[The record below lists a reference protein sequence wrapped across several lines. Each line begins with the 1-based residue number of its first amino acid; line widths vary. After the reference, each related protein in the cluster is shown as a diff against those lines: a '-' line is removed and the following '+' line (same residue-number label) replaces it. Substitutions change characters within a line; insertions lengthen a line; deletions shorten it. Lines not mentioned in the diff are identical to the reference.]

1 MPIFWRY
8 LSKSYIKVFFLCTF
22 GFISV
27 LLITRFKEIA
37 KFAALTLEIKNV
49 LLFTLYQIPHIL
61 PIAIPISCL
70 ISSFLLFQNFSKTSE
85 LTALRASGL
94 SIKKIIFPVVII
106 SIFISFI
113 NFFIASELT
122 PYCRIHSKKIAHEEI
137 TLNPIMLLEK
147 QELLKIK
154 NSYID
159 LKVSNDKTTAKDL
172 CFITTNKSKGR
183 LNLIT
188 AKKVSL
194 QQDNL
199 IGDHISIIS
208 YFESEDREGFDPL
221 IIETEERMNT
231 QASNL
236 SKYMKST
243 TFSLNPT
250 HLPTKMLLVRNQMVK
265 GEGKNFDAP
274 IIEIIRRIALS
285 FSAFSF
291 TFIGIC
297 FGADIGRVHSK
308 KKLLLASLASLLIL
322 LSFTIGKGLKYH
334 PVFAGAF
341 YILPQLLILIFS
353 AMSLFKISRGIE

>member
-1 MPIFWRY
+1 MPIYWRY
-8 LSKSYIKVFFLCTF
+8 LSKAYLKVFLLCTF

-27 LLITRFKEIA
+27 LLITRLKEIA
-37 KFAALTLEIKNV
+37 KFAALTLEVKNV
-49 LLFTLYQIPHIL
+49 LLYTLFQIPHIL

-70 ISSFLLFQNFSKTSE
+70 ISSFLLLQKFSKTSE

-94 SIKKIIFPVVII
+94 SLKKVIFPIVVF
-106 SIFISFI
+106 SLFISFI
-113 NFFIASELT
+113 NFFITSELT

-159 LKVSNDKTTAKDL
+159 LKTSDDKTSGKDL
-172 CFITTNKSKGR
+172 FFITTNKSKGR
-183 LNLIT
+183 LNLIF
-188 AKKVSL
+188 AKKISL
-194 QQDNL
+194 EKDDLTGEN
-199 IGDHISIIS
+199 ISIIS
-208 YFESEDREGFDPL
+208 YFESENKEGFDPL
-221 IIETEERMNT
+221 IIESQEKMNT

-243 TFSLNPT
+243 TFSLNPI
-250 HLPTKMLLVRNQMVK
+250 HLPTKMLLIRNKMS
-265 GEGKNFDAP
+265 GSNNSYAP

-297 FGADIGRVHSK
+297 FGADIGRSGSK
-308 KKLLLASLASLLIL
+308 KKLLLAALSSLLIL

-334 PVFAGAF
+334 PIYAGFF
-341 YILPQLLILIFS
+341 YILPQVLILFLS
-353 AMSLFKISRGIE
+353 SLSLYKISRGIE

>member
-8 LSKSYIKVFFLCTF
+8 LSRSYIKVFLLCTF

-27 LLITRFKEIA
+27 LLITRLKEIA

-49 LLFTLYQIPHIL
+49 LLFTLFQIPHIL

-70 ISSFLLFQNFSKTSE
+70 ISAFLLLQKFSKTSE

-94 SIKKIIFPVVII
+94 SLTKIILPIVII

-113 NFFIASELT
+113 NFFITSELT

-137 TLNPIMLLEK
+137 SLNPIMLLEK

-159 LKVSNDKTTAKDL
+159 LNVSNDKNSAKDL

-188 AKKVSL
+188 AKKIYL
-194 QQDNL
+194 ENDDL
-199 IGDHISIIS
+199 IGSRISIIS
-208 YFESEDREGFDPL
+208 YFESEDKEGFDPL
-221 IIETEERMNT
+221 IIESEESMTT

-236 SKYMKST
+236 SKYMKSN
-243 TFSLNPT
+243 TFSLNPI
-250 HLPTKMLLVRNQMVK
+250 HLPTKMLLIRNK
-265 GEGKNFDAP
+265 ISGNGFKNIDAP

-291 TFIGIC
+291 TIIGIC
-297 FGADIGRVHSK
+297 FGADIGRVRSK
-308 KKLLLASLASLLIL
+308 KKLMLASLSSLLIL
-322 LSFTIGKGLKYH
+322 LSFTIGKGLKYQ
-334 PVFAGAF
+334 PVYACAF
-341 YILPQLLILIFS
+341 YVLPQLIILLLS
-353 AMSLFKISRGIE
+353 ARSLYKISRGVE